1 MKVSHLINGHIK
13 HIDKRDELLLM
24 WIVPVQ
30 VVGEV
35 DGQQD
40 SGGRGVDAHVVGGV
54 VEVLGAR
61 VPLDVVGV
69 VVPPPQL
76 DVQPVLLGGGAVHH
90 VSGLQNVI

>member
-1 MKVSHLINGHIK
+1 MLSV
-13 HIDKRDELLLM
+13 LLNKTFLSFSL
-24 WIVPVQ
+24 VPVQ
-30 VVGEV
+30 VVCEV

-40 SGGRGVDAHVVGGV
+40 TGGRGVDAHVVGGV

-90 VSGLQNVI
+90 VSGVQNVI